1 MKLSDGPNGARGGT
15 FDHGKPA
22 ACFPACVSLAASRD
36 SELAV
41 RIGKGLTEDATTNGV
56 RLLLGPTVC
65 LHRHPTGG
73 RNFESFSEDPFLTGK
88 LASKYIEGL
97 QSKGIGA
104 AVKHFAA
111 NEQETHRFTIDTH
124 VSKRALREILLKPFE
139 IAVKAADPWAIMTSY
154 NLLMLNGSYVDENKH
169 ILTGLLREQWGG
181 FQGLIMSDW
190 GSVHSTSASLNAG
203 HDLEMPGPGY
213 YRTPAKIAHAMQVGE
228 LNEETLDDRVMA
240 VLKLLD
246 RAGCFQNPSIPPESS
261 IDRPEHRQLIRQAGA
276 DGMMLLKNS
285 GILPLKEKELK
296 SIALLGF
303 AKEYLG
309 HGGWSAAVNSQRKIT
324 PFEAFQEALKGDV
337 ELRYAEGARTWRIF
351 PPLQK
356 HVYDDE
362 QQPGHT
368 MRVFSSDSPEQCT
381 TSRIYKLWHISSKS
395 QRKHYISFNSM
406 GNPAV
411 YINDEK
417 VFEDMRP
424 TADLMAFILGVAV
437 EEQDRYD
444 FVAGQEF
451 GWSRS
456 QLATRHFH

>member
-22 ACFPACVSLAASRD
+22 ACVSLAASWD

-41 RIGKGLTEDATTNGV
+41 RIGKGMAEDATTNGV

-65 LHRHPTGG
+65 LHRRPTGG

-111 NEQETHRFTIDTH
+111 NEQETHRFTIDRH
-124 VSKRALREILLKPFE
+124 VSERALREIYLKPFE

-154 NLLMLNGSYVDENKH
+154 NLLNGSYVDENKH
-169 ILTGLLREQWGG
+169 LLTGLLREQWGG

-213 YRTPAKIAHAMQVGE
+213 YTRRRLPILCRLSRLFPE
-228 LNEETLDDRVMA
+228 
-240 VLKLLD
+240 
-246 RAGCFQNPSIPPESS
+246 PIIPPESS

-276 DGMMLLKNS
+276 DGMVLLKNS
-285 GILPLKEKELK
+285 GILPLKENELK

-309 HGGWSAAVNSQRKIT
+309 HGGGSAAVNSQRKIT
-324 PFEAFQEALKGDV
+324 PFKAFPEALKGDV

-356 HVYDDE
+356 YDDE
-362 QQPGHT
+362 KQPGHT

-381 TSRIYKLWHISSKS
+381 TSRIYKLWYQSVGVPGIKRITVTGTFRPRASASIISVSIRWET
-395 QRKHYISFNSM
+395 QRFIL
-406 GNPAV
+406 
-411 YINDEK
+411 NDEK

-424 TADLMAFILGVAV
+424 TADLIARNKIGMIL
-437 EEQDRYD
+437 
-444 FVAGQEF
+444 
-451 GWSRS
+451 
-456 QLATRHFH
+456 